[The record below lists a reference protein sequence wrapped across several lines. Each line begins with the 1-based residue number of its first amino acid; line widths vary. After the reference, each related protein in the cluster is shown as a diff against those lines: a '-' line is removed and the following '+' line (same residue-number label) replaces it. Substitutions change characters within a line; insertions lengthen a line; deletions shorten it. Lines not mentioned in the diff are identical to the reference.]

1 LGKLLCLLP
10 ENILLRDRELVL
22 SLLLKNNQSPTSLLK
37 IAKSIDISAMKTT
50 GILEYCLQSIQQLAE
65 STGD

>member
-65 STGD
+65 STRE